1 LTRPNLFFNSF
12 ADNYLIYI
20 LFFLGLVLL
29 KVIASSSTNGAGGV
43 GGIFAPTLFIGGVTG
58 FIVASL
64 LNRYTGIDLPDNRLV
79 LVGMAGAMTGVMHAP
94 LTAIF
99 LIAEI
104 TGGYSL
110 RKTDAW
116 NLPVLDKGFY
126 VGFLSKSRVYAT
138 YRELLIQ
145 VSEE

>member
-1 LTRPNLFFNSF
+1 MFITLLFVRYIVK
-12 ADNYLIYI
+12 DNIGHGVSRVLYAISKKKSRLRSHNTWTSLI
-20 LFFLGLVLL
+20 
-29 KVIASSSTNGAGGV
+29 
-43 GGIFAPTLFIGGVTG
+43 
-58 FIVASL
+58 
-64 LNRYTGIDLPDNRLV
+64 
-79 LVGMAGAMTGVMHAP
+79 
-94 LTAIF
+94 AIF

-138 YRELLIQ
+138 CRELLIQ